1 MSSRNRAPLKALH
14 PIDNNQ
20 LDTYS
25 ASEISL
31 KTNQK
36 TCDNSSFTDCLRYDR
51 EDFPSTPVMRAL
63 VTGRTETRRSPQH
76 GFSVPLRASS
86 YREDKTNMMPLTEDI
101 RHHFPI
107 RGTPKKQATDNR
119 IGPSTLTLVPKQ
131 LLRSG
136 TKRPPGAVEESSSQ
150 TKQIRYSDPTETFMD
165 YKPAQLAMGLYV
177 KEHPRYHRRR
187 SGPDSNNSTS
197 QSDRH
202 SVTSTAS
209 RLSPICP
216 VPIPEGFPFQLPV
229 ACTAVSLPWDVPST
243 PATHHLAQ
251 CTAET
256 QTSPTIPRVV
266 DSVPSDIGKHSKF
279 KRQSSGSTQL
289 LSGLRKT
296 FGNLRRA
303 ISAERLQR
311 ASQISDELAADSGH
325 RVSSNQKCRQ
335 ESTQPTTGLKFRPF
349 TLTRSSTRSSSN
361 KCIPTGSVGCTDQLS
376 RHVPSKLPNVRALHT
391 LTATTAEC
399 IVQTTPE
406 VIDPHKLVCHVAG
419 KYADGSLRVILRR
432 SSTLQQFGFFIA
444 RDSQGI
450 YISRLGS
457 VRCAA
462 QFWDIFHVG
471 DRILE
476 VQGVSC
482 IKLEVEDVKNLIR
495 RCELAEFRIKPA
507 RSNRISL
514 LTECQN

>member
-14 PIDNNQ
+14 PNDKNQ
-20 LDTYS
+20 LDAYS
-25 ASEISL
+25 ASEIGL
-31 KTNQK
+31 KKDQK

-63 VTGRTETRRSPQH
+63 VTGRTDTRRSPQH

-86 YREDKTNMMPLTEDI
+86 YREDKTNMALTEDI

-107 RGTPKKQATDNR
+107 RGTPKKQATENR
-119 IGPSTLTLVPKQ
+119 VGSSTLTVAPKQ
-131 LLRSG
+131 PLRSA
-136 TKRPPGAVEESSSQ
+136 TKRPPGEIEESPSQ
-150 TKQIRYSDPTETFMD
+150 TKQTRYSDPTGTSMD

-202 SVTSTAS
+202 SVISTTS

-229 ACTAVSLPWDVPST
+229 ACTAVSLPWEVPTT
-243 PATHHLAQ
+243 PATHHLSQ

-256 QTSPTIPRVV
+256 QTSPTIPRAV
-266 DSVPSDIGKHSKF
+266 DSVPSDIRKHKF
-279 KRQSSGSTQL
+279 KRQSSGSAQL

-311 ASQISDELAADSGH
+311 ASQIPDELAADSGH
-325 RVSSNQKCRQ
+325 LVSSNQPCRQ
-335 ESTQPTTGLKFRPF
+335 EPTQPAIGLNFMPF
-349 TLTRSSTRSSSN
+349 TLTRSSTKSTSN
-361 KCIPTGSVGCTDQLS
+361 KRIPTGSVGCTDRIS
-376 RHVPSKLPNVRALHT
+376 RHVPSKLPNVRTLHT
-391 LTATTAEC
+391 LTAATTGC
-399 IVQTTPE
+399 IVQTVPE
-406 VIDPHKLVCHVAG
+406 VTDPHKLVCHVAG
-419 KYADGSLRVILRR
+419 KYPDGSLRVILRR

-444 RDSQGI
+444 RDSHGI

-476 VQGVSC
+476 VQGVPC
-482 IKLEVEDVKNLIR
+482 VKLEVEDVKNLIR

-514 LTECQN
+514 LTECQK

>member
-14 PIDNNQ
+14 PNDNNQ
-20 LDTYS
+20 LDAYP
-25 ASEISL
+25 ASTISL
-31 KTNQK
+31 KK
-36 TCDNSSFTDCLRYDR
+36 DRETCDNSCFTDCLRYDR
-51 EDFPSTPVMRAL
+51 DVPPTPVMRAL

-86 YREDKTNMMPLTEDI
+86 YREDKTNMISLNEDI
-101 RHHFPI
+101 RLHFPI
-107 RGTPKKQATDNR
+107 RGTPKKQATDN
-119 IGPSTLTLVPKQ
+119 GVGSSTLVLAPKQ

-136 TKRPPGAVEESSSQ
+136 TKRPTGAAEDSPIQVKQ
-150 TKQIRYSDPTETFMD
+150 TRYSDPTGAFMD

-187 SGPDSNNSTS
+187 SGPDSNNLTS
-197 QSDRH
+197 QSDHH
-202 SVTSTAS
+202 SVISATN

-229 ACTAVSLPWDVPST
+229 ACTAVSLPWEVPST
-243 PATHHLAQ
+243 PATYHLAQ

-256 QTSPTIPRVV
+256 QTSPIIPRAV
-266 DSVPSDIGKHSKF
+266 DSVPSNIRKHSKF
-279 KRQSSGSTQL
+279 KRQSSGSAQL

-311 ASQISDELAADSGH
+311 ASQTPDELAADSSH
-325 RVSSNQKCRQ
+325 RVSSNQPCKQ
-335 ESTQPTTGLKFRPF
+335 EPTQPTTGLKFMPF
-349 TLTRSSTRSSSN
+349 TLTRSSTRSSSD
-361 KCIPTGSVGCTDQLS
+361 KCIPTGSAGHTDRISQ
-376 RHVPSKLPNVRALHT
+376 HVPSKLPNVAALQT
-391 LTATTAEC
+391 LTAVTPEC
-399 IVQTTPE
+399 RVQPMPE

-419 KYADGSLRVILRR
+419 KYSDGSLRVILRR
-432 SSTLQQFGFFIA
+432 SSILQQFGFFIA

-476 VQGVSC
+476 VQGVPC
-482 IKLEVEDVKNLIR
+482 VKLEVEDVKNLIR

-507 RSNRISL
+507 RSNRIST
-514 LTECQN
+514 LTECQH

>member
-14 PIDNNQ
+14 PNDNNQ
-20 LDTYS
+20 LDAYS

-31 KTNQK
+31 KKNRK
-36 TCDNSSFTDCLRYDR
+36 TRENSFTDCLRYDR

-86 YREDKTNMMPLTEDI
+86 YREDKTNVTSLTEDI

-107 RGTPKKQATDNR
+107 RGTPKKQADDTR
-119 IGPSTLTLVPKQ
+119 VGSSTLTLAPKQ

-136 TKRPPGAVEESSSQ
+136 IKRPPGAVEESPSQ
-150 TKQIRYSDPTETFMD
+150 TKQTRYSDPTGTFMD

-202 SVTSTAS
+202 SVISTAS

-229 ACTAVSLPWDVPST
+229 ACTAVSLPWEVPTT

-256 QTSPTIPRVV
+256 QTSPTILRVV
-266 DSVPSDIGKHSKF
+266 DSVPSDIRKHSKF
-279 KRQSSGSTQL
+279 KRQSSGSAQL

-311 ASQISDELAADSGH
+311 ASQISDELAAESGH
-325 RVSSNQKCRQ
+325 RVSSNQTCRQ
-335 ESTQPTTGLKFRPF
+335 ESTQPTVGMKFRPF

-361 KCIPTGSVGCTDQLS
+361 KCVPTVSIGCTNRIS
-376 RHVPSKLPNVRALHT
+376 HVTSKLPNVRALHT
-391 LTATTAEC
+391 LTAATTEC
-399 IVQTTPE
+399 RVQTIPE
-406 VIDPHKLVCHVAG
+406 VTDLHKLVCHVAD
-419 KYADGSLRVILRR
+419 KYPDGSLRVILRR

-476 VQGVSC
+476 VQGVPC
-482 IKLEVEDVKNLIR
+482 VKLEVEDVKNLIR

-514 LTECQN
+514 PKECQN